1 MADSTIRQLARFP
14 DRPPAS
20 NLPRGKRWLVLL
32 ILNRLGRDELLDVL
46 LVPGRIDLA
55 DDDVT

>member
-1 MADSTIRQLARFP
+1 
-14 DRPPAS
+14 
-20 NLPRGKRWLVLL
+20 LPRGKRWLVLL

-46 LVPGRIDLA
+46 LVPDLA